1 MASQASYSSWFLPP
15 PMVEDDEDSEEELSI
30 GLESWP
36 RLFLGCDWPSL
47 SAGKGEEGSSGIT
60 PAHCVRVCVCI

>member
-1 MASQASYSSWFLPP
+1 
-15 PMVEDDEDSEEELSI
+15 MVEDDEDSEEELSI